1 MQTAGLVSIL
11 RELNASSPE
20 IEGSWVIS
28 TEGLV
33 IASAF
38 PLRVDED
45 RGSALA
51 AALLSRAE
59 RTARALQRGDLEQF
73 LLKGETGC
81 ILMVYAGNGAILIAL
96 TKPDAKFGLI
106 FFDIEH
112 SAERVVAE
120 LENNAVDVKKNL
132 LAA

>member
-1 MQTAGLVSIL
+1 MQSARLVSIL

-20 IEGSWVIS
+20 IEGSCVIS

-33 IASAF
+33 IASVLSLVHDA
-38 PLRVDED
+38 D
-45 RGSALA
+45 RGGALA

-59 RTARALQRGDLEQF
+59 RTAKVLARGDLEQF
-73 LLKGETGC
+73 LLKGERGY
-81 ILMVYAGNGAILIAL
+81 ILMVYAGDGALLVVL

-112 SAERVVAE
+112 SAKYIALE
-120 LENNAVDVKKNL
+120 LKKATDDIEKL
-132 LAA
+132 L